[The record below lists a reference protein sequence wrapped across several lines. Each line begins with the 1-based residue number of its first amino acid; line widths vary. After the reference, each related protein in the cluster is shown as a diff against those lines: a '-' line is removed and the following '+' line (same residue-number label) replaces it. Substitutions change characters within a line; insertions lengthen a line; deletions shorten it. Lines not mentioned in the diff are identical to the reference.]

1 MPANNLANVV
11 DSAYPKYAYTAKP
24 LVTIF
29 DSLKGKKVLANLFI
43 GEWVK
48 ILDDPIPDEGRIQV
62 RFRGGT
68 GYVLPD
74 NLTRSRF
81 LEIFFIDV
89 DQGDSILIQTPDD
102 RRVLIDGGQGG
113 AAHTF
118 IRRKYNLDDKE
129 NYIDFEAVVA
139 THSDMDHTDGLIKI
153 LRDPKIAVR
162 RFFHNGLFRRKDA
175 GSDPGPVV
183 NGRVFGL
190 VDSPA
195 LDASPALTPLMQR
208 IIKAA
213 DEAKKRL
220 PDVIKTMQKMER
232 YKLRG
237 VPDPPPGGMV
247 FKRLDSSDK
256 FLPPFSPPPTPTK
269 AVEIQV
275 MWPSAELVNGQ
286 LSYPSYG
293 EAGKTVNGNSVV
305 LCLRYGA
312 QRIMLTGDLNEKSMD
327 DMVGRLGPALRAE
340 VYKAAHHGSQDFS
353 LGFLKAVQANAAVI
367 SSGDDKDDIYGH
379 PRAVLL
385 GTITRYSASE
395 KPAIFVTELAAC
407 YSPIPLSK
415 TQQDAFNEGKL
426 KKYGGSEQV
435 YEKSL
440 HGVVHLR
447 SDGKSLYLGTVHGRK
462 APEDSQAAT
471 CYKWDIWPPEDR

>member
-1 MPANNLANVV
+1 MPANDLANLV
-11 DSAYPKYAYTAKP
+11 DKTYPEYAYTAKP
-24 LVTIF
+24 LVSIY
-29 DSLKGKKVLANLFI
+29 DSLKGNKVVANLLI

-48 ILDDPIPDEGRIQV
+48 IFDKSIPAEGRIQV

-68 GYVLPD
+68 GYVLPE
-74 NLTRSRF
+74 NLTRTRF
-81 LEIFFIDV
+81 LEVFFIDV

-102 RRVLIDGGQGG
+102 RRVLIDGGQGD

-118 IRRKYNLDDKE
+118 IRRKYNLDDRK
-129 NYIDFEAVVA
+129 NYIDFEAIVA
-139 THSDMDHTDGLIKI
+139 THSDKDHTDGLIKI

-162 RFFHNGLFRRKDA
+162 RFYHNGLFRRNDA

-183 NGRVFGL
+183 NKRVFGL

-195 LDASPALTPLMQR
+195 LDASPALTSLMKR
-208 IIKAA
+208 IIQAA
-213 DEAKKRL
+213 DDARKRL
-220 PDVIKTMQKMER
+220 PDVIEKIQAMPR
-232 YKLRG
+232 NALRVIQG
-237 VPDPPPGGMV
+237 PPPGGMV

-256 FLPPFSPPPTPTK
+256 FLPPFSPPPIPAK

-275 MWPSAELVNGQ
+275 LWPTAELVNGQ

-293 EAGKTVNGNSVV
+293 EAGKTVNGNSIV

-312 QRIMLTGDLNEKSMD
+312 QRIMLTGDLNAKSMD
-327 DMVGRLGPALRAE
+327 DMVGKIGPELRSD

-353 LGFLKAVQANAAVI
+353 VGFLKAVQAAAAVI
-367 SSGDDKDDIYGH
+367 SSGDDRDDVYGH

-395 KPAIFVTELAAC
+395 KPAIFATELAAC

-415 TQQDAFNEGKL
+415 KQQSAFNEGRL

-440 HGVVHLR
+440 SGVVHLR
-447 SDGKSLYLGTVHGRK
+447 SDGDRLYLGTVHGRK
-462 APEDSQAAT
+462 PPDEDQAWT
-471 CYKWDIWPPEDR
+471 CYKWDIWPE